1 MGLAVGGRRIADT
14 RIQGVLLRP
23 LVGGYELVFGLYVA
37 IYADEDVVRR
47 ASITGARVTVNP
59 SEGEPQA
66 LGFARPEAA
75 FEINCKPSKST
86 AAQNLHLHLQPAQLA
101 ALEALRGTG
110 DLVFELLALG
120 IGTDEN
126 GDQHVQGDWRIPVAR
141 SDWIK
146 ILRDAGARNVMLLEI
161 PLPLESIADEWHEIA
176 AGLQRAE
183 AQYHNGDYHSC
194 IGSCRT
200 VMQELGQY
208 KYREREWA
216 SGYID
221 RLTSDRKGMSKSER
235 EGALFA
241 ILRHYTHQA
250 HHGPSEGGVPAYTR
264 AEAQFVLSLTAAT
277 VAHAQAA

>member
-1 MGLAVGGRRIADT
+1 M
-14 RIQGVLLRP
+14 
-23 LVGGYELVFGLYVA
+23 
-37 IYADEDVVRR
+37 
-47 ASITGARVTVNP
+47 NP

-75 FEINCKPSKST
+75 FEINCKPFKST
-86 AAQNLHLHLQPAQLA
+86 ATPNLHLHLQPAQLA

-126 GDQHVQGDWRIPVAR
+126 GDQHVQGDWRISVAR

-146 ILRDAGARNVMLLEI
+146 KLRDAGARNVMLLEI
-161 PLPLESIADEWHEIA
+161 PLPLESIADEWHEIT

-183 AQYHNGDYHSC
+183 AQYRNGDYHSC

-200 VMQELGQY
+200 VMQELGLQRY
-208 KYREREWA
+208 GDGKWA
-216 SGYID
+216 SEF
-221 RLTSDRKGMSKSER
+221 LEQLASDRKGMSKSQR

-241 ILRHYTHQA
+241 VLRHYTHQA

-264 AEAQFVLSLTAAT
+264 AEAQFVLSLTAAA